1 MATTFE
7 TPTPRIHWLKSSP
20 RRLRQTVVAPLRQL
34 LRKVSRRGF
43 LLASLHGCQSPY
55 RQL

>member
-7 TPTPRIHWLKSSP
+7 TPMSRSYRLKSSP
-20 RRLRQTVVAPLRQL
+20 LRLRQTVVAPVRQL